1 MLGKSWGVYE
11 TATPYQAD
19 NYQRQSRLN
28 VVKPTKSYGKKTMQQ
43 E

>member
-1 MLGKSWGVYE
+1 MLENARVKAGVYE

-28 VVKPTKSYGKKTMQQ
+28 VVKPTKSYGLMAY
-43 E
+43 